1 MQSVQVRQN
10 TYLQDLGR
18 NISSGMYGIL
28 EEKEFSHFLFFG
40 DRVVEKSKTLE
51 EILNLKNKKWRY
63 VGTCVVIITRT
74 DDQKVN
80 IGIMVPS

>member
-1 MQSVQVRQN
+1 MESVNERQN
-10 TYLQDLGR
+10 TYIQHLGN

-28 EEKEFSHFLFFG
+28 EDKEFSHFLFFG
-40 DRVVEKSKTLE
+40 ERVVEKSKTLE
-51 EILNLKNKKWRY
+51 EILNLKTKKWHY

-80 IGIMVPS
+80 IGIMAPS